1 MSYKK
6 YKKIKKNW
14 EAFSQWKGVLEMGIP
29 STFTEA
35 NVKLENL
42 QTEVQIIFSQT
53 RLTGH

>member
-1 MSYKK
+1 MSYLKK
-6 YKKIKKNW
+6 KKKKKPEQHSAN
-14 EAFSQWKGVLEMGIP
+14 EKVLEMGIP
-29 STFTEA
+29 PIFTEA